1 MNLWGEVQYDVAMMQ
16 VCLVSDREM
25 VPFTK
30 MTTPEKI
37 LKNALLQ
44 ARSHGG
50 PIGAPAPSPVVGT
63 SEPPVLGA
71 FGIC

>member
-50 PIGAPAPSPVVGT
+50 AYRGPGPLPSGRY
-63 SEPPVLGA
+63 L
-71 FGIC
+71 